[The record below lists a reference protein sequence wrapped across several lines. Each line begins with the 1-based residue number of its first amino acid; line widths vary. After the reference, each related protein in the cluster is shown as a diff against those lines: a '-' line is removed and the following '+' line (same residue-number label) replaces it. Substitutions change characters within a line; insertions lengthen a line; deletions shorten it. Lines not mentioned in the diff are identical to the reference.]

1 MRPEY
6 KHKKTE
12 RGKQEER
19 LVETRKKFGL
29 LKNEVPETTA
39 EQSPLPQESRP
50 KRSTRGKMLEKVL
63 DKYNLL
69 CFNKKEEIYDC
80 FKSII
85 S

>member
-39 EQSPLPQESRP
+39 E
-50 KRSTRGKMLEKVL
+50 
-63 DKYNLL
+63 
-69 CFNKKEEIYDC
+69 
-80 FKSII
+80 
-85 S
+85 